1 MIKPLLSFALA
12 AVLFPSIASAAVI
25 NINYTGYVSGTEG
38 NGLGHSV
45 GELVSGHVKIDLTKA
60 LGVNTP
66 SANVANYYAADDE
79 HNLISG
85 YHSSAIGKSADFVDV
100 NDAAYEYNGAF
111 EDFLKV
117 SDSDSEFILD
127 SAFNYTSNF
136 YSFYLELIFPGIDWF
151 SGNDLQGVN
160 LNITDATALTASRAQ
175 MYNVFAIGNGTN
187 YTVQADVAYISLN
200 SLRITSTTGPQV
212 VPVVNV
218 PESNIALLLII
229 ALAGLCAGRLCKEHA
244 LHN

>member
-38 NGLGHSV
+38 NGLGHTV
-45 GELVSGHVKIDLTKA
+45 GEAVSGQVQIDLTKV

-66 SANVANYYAADDE
+66 SANVANYYAADDQ
-79 HNLISG
+79 HDFITG
-85 YHSSAIGKSADFVDV
+85 YHSAAIGKSVDFVDV

-136 YSFYLELIFPGIDWF
+136 YSFYLEVLLPGVDWLY
-151 SGNDLQGVN
+151 GTDLNNVN
-160 LNITDATALTASRAQ
+160 LDITDTTALAASRGQ
-175 MYNVFAIGNGTN
+175 KYNVFANGSSAG
-187 YTVQADVAYISLN
+187 YTVHADVAYIAFN
-200 SLRITSTTGPQV
+200 SLKITTVTGVQTP
-212 VPVVNV
+212 PAAV
-218 PESNIALLLII
+218 PESSSFVLLMVTLV
-229 ALAGLCAGRLCKEHA
+229 GLWAGRKRKKF
-244 LHN
+244 N

>member
-85 YHSSAIGKSADFVDV
+85 YHSSAIGKSVDFVDV

-117 SDSDSEFILD
+117 SDSDSEFIQD

-136 YSFYLELIFPGIDWF
+136 YSFYLEVLLPGVDWL
-151 SGNDLQGVN
+151 SGTGLDN
-160 LNITDATALTASRAQ
+160 LNLDITDAAALAASRGQ
-175 MYNVFAIGNGTN
+175 KYNVFANGSSAGYN
-187 YTVQADVAYISLN
+187 VHADVAYITFDSLK
-200 SLRITSTTGPQV
+200 ITSVTGSQTEPAK
-212 VPVVNV
+212 V
-218 PESNIALLLII
+218 PESNAFGLLMVALL
-229 ALAGLCAGRLCKEHA
+229 GLWVGRQRQRNKFL
-244 LHN
+244 

>member
-38 NGLGHSV
+38 NGLGYSV
-45 GELVSGHVKIDLTKA
+45 GDAVSGHVQIDLTKV
-60 LGVNTP
+60 LGINAP
-66 SANVANYYAADDE
+66 SANVASYYAADDQ
-79 HNLISG
+79 HDLISG

-127 SAFNYTSNF
+127 AAFNYTSNF
-136 YSFYLELIFPGIDWF
+136 YSFYLEVLLPGVDWL
-151 SGNDLQGVN
+151 SGTSLQN
-160 LNITDATALTASRAQ
+160 LNLNLSDTTALAASRAQ
-175 MYNVFAIGNGTN
+175 MYNVFARGNGTT
-187 YTVQADVAYISLN
+187 YDVHADVAFIAFNTLQ
-200 SLRITSTTGPQV
+200 ITSAPGQNP
-212 VPVVNV
+212 VNV
-218 PESNIALLLII
+218 PESNALVLFML
-229 ALAGLCAGRLCKEHA
+229 AFAGLFTRRLRKTVVRD
-244 LHN
+244 